1 MKKAKKG
8 LDFKFF
14 ASLAFI
20 LIIFIIP
27 NLYSFIIQTF
37 LSRLMVLVLLP
48 SWFLSIYLF
57 TSKRVF
63 GFKVRKETKY
73 RAFFYSIFITFI
85 VFYFTF
91 ISKNLTFILALTS
104 PTPTAPT
111 CDCSYCG
118 FYSSCSSCNEWQDC
132 IQQTCLASGCTAN
145 TNCYNCEWKSCS
157 NVKPKVYI
165 LTPFIVSGG
174 NLGISV
180 VFECREWSSSAKNLT
195 LSLKIDNQDW
205 KECFL
210 NNKGLMTDFGW
221 SSNCDNMMSGNCGSN
236 NQWSC
241 DSQAYC
247 KHQNYNLWVK
257 SNFNSHYVNVTFICK
272 LPYLSGGSH
281 SLTVIEKVY
290 GSEITL
296 KPSIMTFRVLEA
308 SETKIFEVLLLPI
321 KILRNLLPF

>member
-1 MKKAKKG
+1 MKKAQKD
-8 LDFKFF
+8 LNFKFF
-14 ASLAFI
+14 ASLTFI
-20 LIIFIIP
+20 LAALLFP
-27 NLYSFIIQTF
+27 NLYFFIIQAF
-37 LSRLMVLVLLP
+37 LSRPTVLLLLP

-63 GFKVRKETKY
+63 GFKLRKETKY
-73 RAFFYSIFITFI
+73 RALFYSIFITFI

-91 ISKNLTFILALTS
+91 ISHNFTLILAQTPLTRV
-104 PTPTAPT
+104 
-111 CDCSYCG
+111 CECYYCG
-118 FYSSCSSCNEWQDC
+118 LYSSCSSCSEWQDC
-132 IQQTCLASGCTAN
+132 IQQTCLASGCAAN
-145 TNCYNCEWKSCS
+145 TNCYKCEWKSCS
-157 NVKPKVYI
+157 NVQSKVYI

-174 NLGISV
+174 NLSISV

-221 SSNCDNMMSGNCGSN
+221 SNNCNNMMSGNCGSN

-257 SNFNSHYVNVTFICK
+257 SNFNNHYVNVTFTCK

-281 SLTVIEKVY
+281 SLTVIAKVY

-296 KPSIMTFRVLEA
+296 KPSIITFRVFEA
-308 SETKIFEVLLLPI
+308 SERKIFEVLLFPI